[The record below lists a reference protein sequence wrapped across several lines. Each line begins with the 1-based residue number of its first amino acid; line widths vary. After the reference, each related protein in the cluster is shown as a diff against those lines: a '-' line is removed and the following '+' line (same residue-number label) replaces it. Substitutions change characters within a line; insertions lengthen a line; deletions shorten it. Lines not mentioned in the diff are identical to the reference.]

1 MIFLKVIDKKHLDDT
16 YLMSRIV
23 LWTTA
28 IMTGH
33 LDTKLLENFWNP
45 SKSFVKAFIVCHLY
59 YTIWTLYIYDKN

>member
-23 LWTTA
+23 LLTTA

-45 SKSFVKAFIVCHLY
+45 SKSFVKAFIVYHLY
-59 YTIWTLYIYDKN
+59 YIIWTWYIYDNN

>member
-28 IMTGH
+28 IMNDH

-45 SKSFVKAFIVCHLY
+45 SKSFVKAFIVHHLY
-59 YTIWTLYIYDKN
+59 YTIWTWYIYDKN

>member
-45 SKSFVKAFIVCHLY
+45 SKSFVKAFIVYHLY